1 MILLSANGKF
11 IYPTLSNDHDDPYT
25 KINEK
30 ETSEDYPYFDI
41 FT

>member
-1 MILLSANGKF
+1 MLLTANGNY

-30 ETSEDYPYFDI
+30 ETSEDYPYFNI
-41 FT
+41 FA